1 MESGRI
7 YRNLS
12 SLQMKKIE
20 MNANE
25 KPEALVRGFGA
36 LWEGIKSNTYPI
48 AFFILFLL
56 WL

>member
-7 YRNLS
+7 CGNLP

>member
-7 YRNLS
+7 CGNLP

-36 LWEGIKSNTYPI
+36 LWEGIKSNTYLI
-48 AFFILFLL
+48 AFFLLFLL
-56 WL
+56 